1 MLNSNMNTL
10 EGNYSSSFSDFY
22 KKAGDLQTKKTEF
35 DAIRG
40 RCEQVAGDVVAF
52 EAAAEKSKAN
62 SLKGKVNS
70 NMSKMLKFQGV
81 GEIPG
86 MQSDLNDAQV
96 KWKQIIL
103 LKEALLEAEDA
114 EKRENIQRLTAEV
127 KGHFVSIKDAISEKL
142 PGISIE
148 AANAKQSQD
157 ESLGSSKE
165 ATGVVMSSYQ
175 LGVSAK
181 MIDSLTAQ
189 IFSATSSDEL
199 GRIRGQIVSTFARL
213 NATIK
218 VLEGQLVKFDDK
230 EAVTIFNK
238 TVALIKGVNGQL
250 LMSGGIVDSK
260 QGEFN
265 IKQEVQGL
273 QADMVSKVAALTAQ
287 GKQNITISALSQERG
302 VKGITQLINL
312 TILVNIVAGVTIL
325 LILAFIGRRMFTL
338 VIGSL
343 DKMVKA
349 VLDIE
354 QTGDFSKRVKVERDD
369 EVGKIGTAFNSLI
382 QMSQNAI
389 KDITRVMSKVAEGDF
404 SHQVEVDLKGDLGAL
419 KSNINASLKTLRFS
433 MQELSDAMSALNEG
447 NFDKRMSLQAFDVI
461 VAPVNSALASLEAI
475 VANINNI
482 VSAMASNDLSKRVSV
497 EARGQLDQLKSNIN
511 RTVQELSKTIK
522 DIDLGASQVAAAT
535 HESSASVDQVKA
547 SSGEQLTYI
556 ESILSAITQTT
567 GAVVEVGK
575 NTEMAS
581 QSARETAEIIGKSSA
596 DMDRMSEVMKKIEEN
611 SQKIS
616 SITKVI
622 SGIASQTNLL
632 SLNAAIE
639 AARAGESGKGFAVV
653 AEEVRKLAESSAS
666 SALEISELVSQAVTA
681 VEQGVSVS
689 SDVGTGMKKV
699 IGSATTTDE
708 MLARIAAAME
718 ESAASMQEVND
729 DVGKLRNLGEGNAS
743 AAAELGNIMVNL
755 SDIAE
760 QTKVQLEAFKV

>member
-1 MLNSNMNTL
+1 
-10 EGNYSSSFSDFY
+10 
-22 KKAGDLQTKKTEF
+22 
-35 DAIRG
+35 
-40 RCEQVAGDVVAF
+40 
-52 EAAAEKSKAN
+52 
-62 SLKGKVNS
+62 
-70 NMSKMLKFQGV
+70 
-81 GEIPG
+81 
-86 MQSDLNDAQV
+86 
-96 KWKQIIL
+96 
-103 LKEALLEAEDA
+103 
-114 EKRENIQRLTAEV
+114 
-127 KGHFVSIKDAISEKL
+127 
-142 PGISIE
+142 
-148 AANAKQSQD
+148 
-157 ESLGSSKE
+157 
-165 ATGVVMSSYQ
+165 
-175 LGVSAK
+175 
-181 MIDSLTAQ
+181 
-189 IFSATSSDEL
+189 
-199 GRIRGQIVSTFARL
+199 
-213 NATIK
+213 
-218 VLEGQLVKFDDK
+218 
-230 EAVTIFNK
+230 
-238 TVALIKGVNGQL
+238 ALIKGVNGQL